1 MVAWGY
7 VMRILRGS
15 SRACELA
22 AAFSVTGML
31 ITLGMAPAV
40 RIRTQK
46 GKGMKALMAGMTLA
60 LLSTTAGADDYSGVP
75 QRLFEQIQAR
85 QFDKAIDTMGV
96 KKDMDPEDR
105 QQMVQYMSKAFG
117 GEYKFHELIEER
129 TVGTRYV
136 TLVYLVGMREGP
148 AGLRMQLYKPDETW
162 LAQTFAINSDY
173 DELVKEKKKD

>member
-1 MVAWGY
+1 
-7 VMRILRGS
+7 
-15 SRACELA
+15 
-22 AAFSVTGML
+22 
-31 ITLGMAPAV
+31 
-40 RIRTQK
+40 
-46 GKGMKALMAGMTLA
+46 MKALMAGMTLA